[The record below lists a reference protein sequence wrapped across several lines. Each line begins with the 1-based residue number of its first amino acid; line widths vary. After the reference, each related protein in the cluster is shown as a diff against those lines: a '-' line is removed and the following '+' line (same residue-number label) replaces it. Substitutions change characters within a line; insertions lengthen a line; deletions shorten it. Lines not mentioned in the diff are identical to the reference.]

1 MDLEEASSIYF
12 GFEVQHL
19 FYEASDLH
27 EILGQLNYF
36 LKLIFTRLL
45 KWAVKFQLQSQQ
57 RLADG
62 ESLHK
67 NVFQLRLWFV

>member
-1 MDLEEASSIYF
+1 MDLEEASSIDF

-19 FYEASDLH
+19 FYKASDLH
-27 EILGQLNYF
+27 GILGKLNYF

-45 KWAVKFQLQSQQ
+45 NWAIKFQLQSQQ